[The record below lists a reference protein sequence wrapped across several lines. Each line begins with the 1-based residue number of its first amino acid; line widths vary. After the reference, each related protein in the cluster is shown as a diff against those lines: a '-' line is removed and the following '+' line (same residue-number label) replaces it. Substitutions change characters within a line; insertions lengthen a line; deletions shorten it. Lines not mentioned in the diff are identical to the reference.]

1 MRAAVA
7 ALDFGPLEARAPRR
21 SFHCEKPRP
30 LLPICYRPVSPKS
43 RLRTPCQRALVTKL
57 RLRSRNLSVGGR
69 ATGRPERARAPH
81 HSAVA
86 ENVGAERS
94 LATLVRRRLH
104 APAARTTSPPP
115 RAARRARVHE
125 SESVDRHGN
134 RILPVSGAG
143 RPSSGAD
150 AAASRVRERI
160 ARRTSAHDLGRGARG
175 SRRRLRRHASISTKS
190 FHAAAARPT
199 APVNTTIRCSGLMAP
214 IYPCT
219 LTPLRKR
226 ELPDCRR
233 GIFPSRPASEVDQAP

>member
-21 SFHCEKPRP
+21 SFHCDKPRP

-94 LATLVRRRLH
+94 LATLVRRPLHEHRQHERRPRHLERHVGHVYMNLSPLTGTEIEYCPSAVLVVHPAAPTRQLLGFESGLH
-104 APAARTTSPPP
+104 AGPPLMISVAALEVP
-115 RAARRARVHE
+115 
-125 SESVDRHGN
+125 GGG
-134 RILPVSGAG
+134 SGATH
-143 RPSSGAD
+143 RSPQR
-150 AAASRVRERI
+150 AS
-160 ARRTSAHDLGRGARG
+160 TPLPRG
-175 SRRRLRRHASISTKS
+175 RRLRSTRRSDARDSWRRSI
-190 FHAAAARPT
+190 P
-199 APVNTTIRCSGLMAP
+199 AP
-214 IYPCT
+214 
-219 LTPLRKR
+219 
-226 ELPDCRR
+226 
-233 GIFPSRPASEVDQAP
+233 